1 MNEEYKNC
9 PNCGKEI
16 KAVAQKCKHCREW
29 VNSSNES
36 KALPLNSTKNN
47 EPKGAKIV
55 GIILIIFGVLSFAM
69 STMMFGD
76 IGIAAMIGATTAF
89 LSGIGIL
96 LLDKKLSYL
105 KM

>member
-1 MNEEYKNC
+1 MNEEYKDC

-16 KAVAQKCKHCREW
+16 KAVAQKCKYCKEW

-36 KALPLNSTKNN
+36 KALPLNLIKQS
-47 EPKGAKIV
+47 EPKDAKIV
-55 GIILIIFGVLSFAM
+55 GIILIIFGILSFAM

-76 IGIAAMIGATTAF
+76 IGIAAMIGAITAI

-96 LLDKKLSYL
+96 LLDKKINYL